1 MTFARNFSVLAILL
15 SGAAFAQEVHAS
27 GEATLTALP
36 DSTFRLRAVARASIP
51 VSAATVSA
59 EVGTDGP
66 LNQLNGHAAQC
77 ASVTVTTQKYL
88 GRVQVAIT
96 PDQKLLPSAEVSAR
110 LTERLQLGAAVMKI
124 NDKAVVSGSLTVRG
138 DGVSASASANSM
150 GAVSLTVG
158 FAR

>member
-1 MTFARNFSVLAILL
+1 MPFARNLAVLALL
-15 SGAAFAQEVHAS
+15 FSGAAFAQEVHAS

-36 DSTFRLRAVARASIP
+36 DTTFRLRAVARASIP
-51 VSAATVSA
+51 LQTAVVSVEA
-59 EVGTDGP
+59 GTDGP
-66 LNQLNGHAAQC
+66 LKGHPLQC
-77 ASVTVTTQKYL
+77 ASVTIATQKYL

-110 LTERLQLGAAVMKI
+110 LTERLQLGASVMKV
-124 NDKAVVSGSLTVRG
+124 NDKAVVTGSVTVRG
-138 DGVSASASANSM
+138 DNVSASASANTT